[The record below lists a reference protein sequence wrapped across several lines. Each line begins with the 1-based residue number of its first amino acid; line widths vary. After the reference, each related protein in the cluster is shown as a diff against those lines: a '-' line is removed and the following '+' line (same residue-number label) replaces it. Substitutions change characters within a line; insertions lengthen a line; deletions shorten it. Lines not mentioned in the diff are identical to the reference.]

1 MNMSSNQLAATNQ
14 AGMEA
19 LINFAHTQFGV
30 FERLSTLNINA
41 AKIAIEDSAN
51 YAKALSV
58 AGDTREFS
66 GLSAALAQPTLD
78 RTIAYS
84 RSVYEV
90 GSHAQGEMAR
100 LVEAQAAGFN
110 KNAAMYMD
118 NLAKFAPAG
127 SDVAVSVVKSV
138 LDTVSATYN
147 GLAHFAM
154 QASKRA
160 EDKFAA
166 VNLEVSETSAKDSED
181 VKDVKDV
188 RDSKDSKKKAV

>member
-1 MNMSSNQLAATNQ
+1 MNVSSNQLAATNQ
-14 AGMEA
+14 AGIES

-30 FERLSTLNINA
+30 FERLFTLNINA
-41 AKIAIEDSAN
+41 AKSVLEDSAN

-90 GSHAQGEMAR
+90 GSQAQGEMAR

-110 KNAAMYMD
+110 KSAAMYMD
-118 NLAKFAPAG
+118 NFAKFAPAG
-127 SDVAVSVVKSV
+127 SDIAVTAVKSV
-138 LDTVSATYN
+138 LDTVSSAFDSLT
-147 GLAHFAM
+147 HFAV

-160 EDKFAA
+160 EDRSAA
-166 VNLEVSETSAKDSED
+166 VNLEAAETGAKDSDD
-181 VKDVKDV
+181 VKAVKDV